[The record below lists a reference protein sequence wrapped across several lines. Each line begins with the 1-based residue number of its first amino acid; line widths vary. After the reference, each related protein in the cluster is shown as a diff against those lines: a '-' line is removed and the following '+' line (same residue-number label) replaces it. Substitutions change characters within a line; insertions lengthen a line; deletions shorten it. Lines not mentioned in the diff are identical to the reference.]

1 MITKASLSAIAGRW
15 VYQFQGLDTS
25 NPSSWP
31 LLPRALILVAAYAIA
46 VAVLWVY
53 PLSDFADTLQ
63 KAADKE
69 SSLRLDFSD
78 KLAKA
83 ANLQMLKKQRDEVA
97 LTVEGLE
104 KQLPNRTEMSAL
116 LFSIS
121 QMGRARNLQVELFQP
136 DQSQFKQYYAIIP
149 VTFRAQGGFHDFARF
164 AADVAE
170 LPRIVNLSNITIT
183 PKAEGVLSIEATVR
197 TYRYLD
203 AAESA
208 PAAKDAKV
216 AK

>member
-1 MITKASLSAIAGRW
+1 MLKSLSFSDLAQRW
-15 VYQFQGLDTS
+15 LAQFQGLDTG

-31 LLPRALILVAAYAIA
+31 LLPRILVL
-46 VAVLWVY
+46 VAVYTLSVAILWVY
-53 PLSDFADTLQ
+53 PLSDFADALQ
-63 KAADKE
+63 KASDEE

-78 KLAKA
+78 KLGKA
-83 ANLQMLKKQRDEVA
+83 SNLQLLKKQRDEVA

-104 KQLPNRTEMSAL
+104 RQLPNRTEMSAL

-121 QMGRARNLQVELFQP
+121 QMGRARNLQLELFQP
-136 DQSQFKQYYAIIP
+136 DQSQFKQYYAVIP
-149 VTFRAQGGFHDFARF
+149 VVFRAQGGFHDFARF

-183 PKAEGVLSIEATVR
+183 PKAEGTLAFEATVR
-197 TYRYLD
+197 SYRYLD
-203 AAESA
+203 ASET
-208 PAAKDAKV
+208 AAQPKDAKA